1 MAEILET
8 TESKRGVYVKNTSTE
23 EIQYTL
29 AKYNA
34 EEPMIYLE
42 AVNTDNDTAENA
54 DDYIIMLNGEEK
66 PFEEFY
72 ESFQLRDDKSM
83 SFNDFARESGAI
95 VGTHREVSQIINAM
109 QNAEKFRD
117 ELREKAENQY
127 TPIFGGIAD
136 AIIDEVNRSGSVGDT
151 LSQRVKEKSEEQEK
165 LLRRSGYYD
174 FIREHASALNT
185 IANSIN
191 VEEITKKAD
200 SFDSF
205 RELSEEDQYKFLFSS
220 NWIEL
225 QEGNID
231 EDISQFASKTM
242 HAIRHVVG
250 GSYIINDIA
259 QRTEEM
265 ATKIRKEEEQRELS
279 KLKKA
284 EEGQAEART
293 EAEDKAIQNSSPS
306 WISRLPQPLQNVV
319 NWFKD
324 LAKNIANFRKN
335 EEFNSDKSNKPPE
348 PVAMA
353 DKGKISDAGRK
364 AEGSQSVSP
373 EPLNKTADQKA
384 DTASFNKV
392 DFNYTPPKSSPQEEE
407 DISQVVLTPTPE
419 VRSGGRKLG

>member
-42 AVNTDNDTAENA
+42 AVNTDNDTAENVK
-54 DDYIIMLNGEEK
+54 DYVIMLNGEEK
-66 PFEEFY
+66 KFEEFY
-72 ESFQLRDDKSM
+72 DSFLLRDDKSM
-83 SFNDFARESGAI
+83 SFNDFARKSGAI
-95 VGTHREVSQIINAM
+95 VGTHAEVSQVIHAM

-136 AIIDEVNRSGSVGDT
+136 AIIDEVNIGGSVGDT
-151 LSQRVKEKSEEQEK
+151 LSPRVKEKSEEQEK

-191 VEEITKKAD
+191 VEEITKKAN

-231 EDISQFASKTM
+231 EDISLFASKTM

-250 GSYIINDIA
+250 GSHSINDIA

-265 ATKIRKEEEQRELS
+265 ATKIRKEEEQRELRE
-279 KLKKA
+279 LKKA
-284 EEGQAEART
+284 EESQAETRDET
-293 EAEDKAIQNSSPS
+293 KTDAENKAIQDSSPS
-306 WISRLPQPLQNVV
+306 WISRLPQPLQNVA

-324 LAKNIANFRKN
+324 LVETIANNFRKN
-335 EEFNSDKSNKPPE
+335 EELNSDKSNKPPE

-353 DKGKISDAGRK
+353 DTGKISNAGRK
-364 AEGSQSVSP
+364 GNQ
-373 EPLNKTADQKA
+373 D
-384 DTASFNKV
+384 DTASLGKV

-407 DISQVVLTPTPE
+407 DISQVVLTPTHE
-419 VRSGGRKLG
+419 VRSGGRKL

>member
-1 MAEILET
+1 
-8 TESKRGVYVKNTSTE
+8 
-23 EIQYTL
+23 
-29 AKYNA
+29 
-34 EEPMIYLE
+34 
-42 AVNTDNDTAENA
+42 
-54 DDYIIMLNGEEK
+54 MLNGEEK

-83 SFNDFARESGAI
+83 SFNDFARESGTI
-95 VGTHREVSQIINAM
+95 VGTDEEVSQTIHAM
-109 QNAEKFRD
+109 QNADTFRD

-136 AIIDEVNRSGSVGDT
+136 AIIDEVNGGGSVGDT

-165 LLRRSGYYD
+165 LLRRSGYYN

-250 GSYIINDIA
+250 GSHSINDIA

-265 ATKIRKEEEQRELS
+265 ATKIRKEEEQRELRE
-279 KLKKA
+279 LKKA
-284 EEGQAEART
+284 EESQAETRDET
-293 EAEDKAIQNSSPS
+293 KTDAENKAIQDSSPS
-306 WISRLPQPLQNVV
+306 WISRLPQPLQNVA

-324 LAKNIANFRKN
+324 LVENIANNFRKN
-335 EEFNSDKSNKPPE
+335 EELNSDKSNKPPE

-353 DKGKISDAGRK
+353 DIGKISDAGRK
-364 AEGSQSVSP
+364 AEESQAISP
-373 EPLNKTADQKA
+373 NSINQA
-384 DTASFNKV
+384 DTASLGKV

-419 VRSGGRKLG
+419 VRSGGRKL

>member
-23 EIQYTL
+23 ENQYTL

-34 EEPMIYLE
+34 EEHMIYLDE
-42 AVNTDNDTAENA
+42 AVNTAENA
-54 DDYIIMLNGEEK
+54 DGYVIMLNGEEK

-95 VGTHREVSQIINAM
+95 VGTDEEVSQTIHAM

-117 ELREKAENQY
+117 ELREKAGNPY
-127 TPIFGGIAD
+127 TPFFIALAD
-136 AIIDEVNRSGSVGDT
+136 SMSETVNRGSSAADT
-151 LSQRVKEKSEEQEK
+151 LGERVEEQNKKQEEF
-165 LLRRSGYYD
+165 LRRSVYYD
-174 FIREHASALNT
+174 FMSKHASALTT

-191 VEEITKKAD
+191 IKEMTKKA
-200 SFDSF
+200 DSF
-205 RELSEEDQYKFLFSS
+205 RELSEEDKYKFLFAAY
-220 NWIEL
+220 WLEL
-225 QEGNID
+225 QEGDIG
-231 EDISQFASKTM
+231 EDISQFASNTM
-242 HAIRHVVG
+242 HSIRHVVG
-250 GSYIINDIA
+250 GSHSINDIA
-259 QRTEEM
+259 QKTEEM
-265 ATKIRKEEEQRELS
+265 ATKIGKEEEQRELS

-335 EEFNSDKSNKPPE
+335 EELNSDKSNNPPE
-348 PVAMA
+348 PVVMA
-353 DKGKISDAGRK
+353 DKGKISDAGRNV
-364 AEGSQSVSP
+364 EESQSVSP
-373 EPLNKTADQKA
+373 DSQNQD

-392 DFNYTPPKSSPQEEE
+392 DFNYTPPK
-407 DISQVVLTPTPE
+407 DYTPTSK
-419 VRSGGRKLG
+419 VKNGGSGGRKL